1 MASTGMRVLV
11 GVMVGDGSD
20 SLVGFVIL
28 GRKGVKEGRGE
39 GRQK

>member
-11 GVMVGDGSD
+11 GMMVGDGSD
-20 SLVGFVIL
+20 SSVGFVISE
-28 GRKGVKEGRGE
+28 EGSEGGERGE